1 MGPCY
6 NPPSKNRMSSNHQL
20 HIADIDKIRRS
31 ICKINFKDIY
41 ETGFFMRV
49 NNTKYLITKYY
60 ILNERLNEIVLE
72 IKLYNDKKLPIRI
85 NNKNITFLKKFGITI
100 IEIKESDNKINDIF
114 FLDYDLNYIKGYNQV
129 IVLDVF
135 SLYYNHDKIEIS
147 YGKILDILNTY
158 EFKHNLIINNNSIYP
173 IILSNNLKVI
183 GINKIGDRNLN
194 QNNGFFIKEIF
205 KNNILNKN
213 ENEINL
219 DNNYIISEIFI
230 SEENVGKKIR
240 IINSYEESQK
250 ESNLNINEEFK
261 NEKEIK
267 ECQIEINRQ
276 KYQFSY
282 FQVFKTLGKYK
293 IKYSFPSLLK
303 NCSFMFADCS
313 FLTNLDL
320 SNFNSQQVKNMDHMF
335 SKCSSLTNLN
345 LSNFNT
351 QNVTNMSCM
360 FSNCSSLTKLNLSNF
375 NTQNVTNMF
384 GMFSKCSSLT
394 KINLCSFDTQNVTDM
409 DCMFDNCSSLTIL
422 DLSHFNTQK
431 VIDMGCMFSY
441 CSSLTYLNLSNFNT
455 QNVTDMYNMFNN
467 CTSLTDL
474 KISNFNTHNDTNI
487 DSMFDNC
494 SKLNS
499 INTKDQRILEIFKN
513 KANL

>member
-20 HIADIDKIRRS
+20 HIADMYKIRRS

-129 IVLDVF
+129 IFGVF
-135 SLYYNHDKIEIS
+135 SSYYNHDDIEILN
-147 YGKILDILNTY
+147 GTILEILNTY
-158 EFKHNLIINNNSIYP
+158 EFKHNLNIHNNSIYP

-194 QNNGFFIKEIF
+194 QNIGFFIREIF
-205 KNNILNKN
+205 TNNILNKN

-250 ESNLNINEEFK
+250 ESNLNIKEEFT

-267 ECQIEINRQ
+267 ECQIEINDQ
-276 KYQFSY
+276 KYPFSY
-282 FQVFKTLGKYK
+282 FQEFKNLGNYK

-320 SNFNSQQVKNMDHMF
+320 SNFNSRQVENMDHMF

-394 KINLCSFDTQNVTDM
+394 KINLCSFDTKNVTDM
-409 DCMFDNCSSLTIL
+409 DCMFDNCSSLTNL

>member
-100 IEIKESDNKINDIF
+100 MEIKESDNKINDIF

-261 NEKEIK
+261 NEK
-267 ECQIEINRQ
+267 
-276 KYQFSY
+276 
-282 FQVFKTLGKYK
+282 
-293 IKYSFPSLLK
+293 
-303 NCSFMFADCS
+303 
-313 FLTNLDL
+313 
-320 SNFNSQQVKNMDHMF
+320 
-335 SKCSSLTNLN
+335 
-345 LSNFNT
+345 
-351 QNVTNMSCM
+351 
-360 FSNCSSLTKLNLSNF
+360 
-375 NTQNVTNMF
+375 
-384 GMFSKCSSLT
+384 
-394 KINLCSFDTQNVTDM
+394 
-409 DCMFDNCSSLTIL
+409 
-422 DLSHFNTQK
+422 
-431 VIDMGCMFSY
+431 
-441 CSSLTYLNLSNFNT
+441 
-455 QNVTDMYNMFNN
+455 
-467 CTSLTDL
+467 
-474 KISNFNTHNDTNI
+474 
-487 DSMFDNC
+487 
-494 SKLNS
+494 
-499 INTKDQRILEIFKN
+499 
-513 KANL
+513 